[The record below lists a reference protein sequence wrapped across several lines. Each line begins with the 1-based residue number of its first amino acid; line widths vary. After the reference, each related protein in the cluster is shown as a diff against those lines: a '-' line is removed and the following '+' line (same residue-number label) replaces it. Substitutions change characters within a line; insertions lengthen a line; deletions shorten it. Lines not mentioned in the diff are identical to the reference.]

1 MYILEELIIILGKF
15 IKILYMIMSSEL
27 VFPSVLILNISIRT
41 LYSLILT
48 ASDPGFI
55 LVREACRSLL
65 HASFWMTLLSGGGA
79 QAECPQADNGCQWGQ
94 YGGHRVGAAGS
105 TGLCQWQLL

>member
-15 IKILYMIMSSEL
+15 IKILCMIMSSEL
-27 VFPSVLILNISIRT
+27 VFSSVLILNISIRT

-55 LVREACRSLL
+55 LV
-65 HASFWMTLLSGGGA
+65 
-79 QAECPQADNGCQWGQ
+79 
-94 YGGHRVGAAGS
+94 
-105 TGLCQWQLL
+105 